1 MNKKKTHEMLKKELL
16 ASVLEIFKEEDL
28 NMNEEVKNTKEM
40 KDGKSLVKKDEDLL
54 KGANRNILNIVWKQ
68 RELLKRFKDYDKFF
82 DSVGLNR
89 SSIYFKTSL
98 YKFLC
103 KFPVLKNSTLSS
115 SYFESNFKLIK
126 KVYKANADIFG
137 EKK

>member
-54 KGANRNILNIVWKQ
+54 KGANRNILNIV
-68 RELLKRFKDYDKFF
+68 
-82 DSVGLNR
+82 
-89 SSIYFKTSL
+89 
-98 YKFLC
+98 
-103 KFPVLKNSTLSS
+103 
-115 SYFESNFKLIK
+115 
-126 KVYKANADIFG
+126 
-137 EKK
+137 